1 MRQTDR
7 CSRLSACRDSVNP
20 AAYDVPS
27 PAPLMTALEPFK
39 GLVSMP
45 NLAIVGLPRLAG
57 VFLGAVLRYSTSF
70 RICF

>member
-1 MRQTDR
+1 VPRHPSMRQTDR

-45 NLAIVGLPRLAG
+45 IKA
-57 VFLGAVLRYSTSF
+57 
-70 RICF
+70 